1 MSQKVKAKVIKNKKK
16 FPWGKIWYYIKS
28 LFSNAICLDIST
40 SLKWFWSIIVFVLVL
55 LVSVVQ
61 PTVTNS
67 QISGAQLI
75 NSTASDTINYGLTD
89 YVERTTN
96 IKEGEKDYSIKFD
109 VKTSSLSG
117 TYQYDTYSDYVV
129 SGDAATSVIKPFFT
143 SFHNGQR
150 MLDIYVGTTYSEE
163 TSFITNIV
171 SSNPVYGDA
180 SKEERE
186 EFNKV
191 NENFKYTRTTSCI
204 IFTQNNI
211 YVLLCDGNGNQA
223 AQLNGNFKYV
233 LEAFPELSKNS
244 TYSLTEALGY
254 GLTPDLTATEKCNI
268 IVQNSANYFHK
279 VYIDPV
285 FTQTWVTFGIYC
297 GVNGGIMIVM
307 AFIIFAMTRG
317 KNNPNRSIKL
327 LQCFSI
333 AFWFAITPALISI
346 SLGFAIPQFGPML
359 FLITY
364 SFRVMFLS
372 MKYLRPSY
380 Q

>member
-16 FPWGKIWYYIKS
+16 FPWGKIWYYVKS
-28 LFSNAICLDIST
+28 LFSNAICFDIST

-55 LVSVVQ
+55 LISVVQ

-67 QISGAQLI
+67 QISGAQII
-75 NSTASDTINYGLTD
+75 NSTASDTLNYGLVD

-96 IKEGEKDYSIKFD
+96 VKEVEKDYTIKFD
-109 VKTSSLSG
+109 SKTNALIG
-117 TYQYDTYSDYVV
+117 EYPYENYNDYVV
-129 SGDAATSVIKPFFT
+129 NGDAATAVIKPFFT

-150 MLDIYVGTTYSEE
+150 MLDIYIGTTYSDE
-163 TSFITNIV
+163 TAFVTNIV
-171 SSNPVYGDA
+171 GSNPIYGDA
-180 SKEERE
+180 SKEKRE
-186 EFNKV
+186 EYNKV
-191 NENFKYTRTTSCI
+191 NENFKYTRSTTCV
-204 IFTQNNI
+204 IFTKENI
-211 YVLLCDGNGNQA
+211 YVLLYDGSGTQT
-223 AQLNGNFKYV
+223 AQLNGNYKHV
-233 LEAFPELSKNS
+233 LEAFPEAANSGTYTFDQILSTGITS
-244 TYSLTEALGY
+244 SLTAI
-254 GLTPDLTATEKCNI
+254 EKRNLI
-268 IVQNSANYFHK
+268 NSNSASFFHQ

-297 GVNGGIMIVM
+297 GVNGGIMIIM

-346 SLGFAIPQFGPML
+346 TLGFAIPQFGAML

-364 SFRVMFLS
+364 SFRIMFLS